1 MSHVPFNPLD
11 PTPAEQEIR
20 QIENREMLSGSHPMP
35 SFKGLFITL
44 GVIAAALG
52 VVAILLRLL

>member
-11 PTPAEQEIR
+11 PTPAEYEAR
-20 QIENREMLSGSHPMP
+20 QTEYRDAVAGNRPMP
-35 SFKGLFITL
+35 SLKRVLITA
-44 GVIAAALG
+44 GVIAATLG